1 MCARFVSRGAPFH
14 AFHNC
19 NTKRVIVRVCNFL
32 LCCVALFFF
41 VVVVVLFFLLRPPQK
56 QKKTKKKQKERKSS
70 SRRDFLD
77 KKKKKTV
84 HEEEIKM
91 AGKAKP
97 KKHTAKE
104 LKQKHDAALTNKGG
118 GKAGLQDR
126 KGGAAGH
133 AKFKCPVCGMAA
145 PSLKSGE
152 LHWDSKHAKLPFK
165 PEDWSDLHAMH
176 GGTTKGV
183 AVKGAEKEKTI
194 HELKKTEAGRKRL
207 AELEKEKLEKQFQEV
222 KI

>member
-19 NTKRVIVRVCNFL
+19 NFL
-32 LCCVALFFF
+32 LWWFVWPFFF
-41 VVVVVLFFLLRPPQK
+41 SSSSSSFFSSSVLLK
-56 QKKTKKKQKERKSS
+56 CQKKTKKKKQKERKSS

-77 KKKKKTV
+77 KKKKKKTV

-104 LKQKHDAALTNKGG
+104 LKQKQDAALTNKGG

-222 KI
+222 KIKR

>member
-19 NTKRVIVRVCNFL
+19 NFL
-32 LCCVALFFF
+32 LCLCGPFFF
-41 VVVVVLFFLLRPPQK
+41 RRRRRPFFPPPSSSNVKKK
-56 QKKTKKKQKERKSS
+56 QKKKKQKERKSS

-77 KKKKKTV
+77 KKKKKKTV

-104 LKQKHDAALTNKGG
+104 LKQKQDAALTNKGG

-222 KI
+222 KIKR

>member
-19 NTKRVIVRVCNFL
+19 NFL
-32 LCCVALFFF
+32 LCCFVALFFSSSSSSF
-41 VVVVVLFFLLRPPQK
+41 FSSSVLLK
-56 QKKTKKKQKERKSS
+56 CQKKTKKKQKENLLLD
-70 SRRDFLD
+70 DFLD

-104 LKQKHDAALTNKGG
+104 LKQKQDAALTNKGG

-222 KI
+222 KIKR

>member
-1 MCARFVSRGAPFH
+1 MSKK
-14 AFHNC
+14 N
-19 NTKRVIVRVCNFL
+19 K
-32 LCCVALFFF
+32 
-41 VVVVVLFFLLRPPQK
+41 
-56 QKKTKKKQKERKSS
+56 KKTNERKSS

-104 LKQKHDAALTNKGG
+104 LKQKQDAALTNKGG

-222 KI
+222 KIKR

>member
-1 MCARFVSRGAPFH
+1 MS
-14 AFHNC
+14 
-19 NTKRVIVRVCNFL
+19 
-32 LCCVALFFF
+32 
-41 VVVVVLFFLLRPPQK
+41 
-56 QKKTKKKQKERKSS
+56 KKNKKKKKQKEIKSS

-77 KKKKKTV
+77 KKKKKKTV

-104 LKQKHDAALTNKGG
+104 LKQKQDAALTNKGG

-222 KI
+222 KIKR

>member
-19 NTKRVIVRVCNFL
+19 NFL
-32 LCCVALFFF
+32 LCCFVAFFF
-41 VVVVVLFFLLRPPQK
+41 RRRRRPLFSSSSSSNV
-56 QKKTKKKQKERKSS
+56 KKKKKKKQKERKSS

-77 KKKKKTV
+77 KKKKKKTV

-104 LKQKHDAALTNKGG
+104 LKQKQDAALTNKGG

-126 KGGAAGH
+126 KEVRRVTLLH
-133 AKFKCPVCGMAA
+133 FV
-145 PSLKSGE
+145 PS
-152 LHWDSKHAKLPFK
+152 
-165 PEDWSDLHAMH
+165 
-176 GGTTKGV
+176 V
-183 AVKGAEKEKTI
+183 AW
-194 HELKKTEAGRKRL
+194 RL
-207 AELEKEKLEKQFQEV
+207 RL
-222 KI
+222 

>member
-19 NTKRVIVRVCNFL
+19 NFL
-32 LCCVALFFF
+32 LCLCGPFFF
-41 VVVVVLFFLLRPPQK
+41 VVVVVLFFLLRPPQMSK
-56 QKKTKKKQKERKSS
+56 KNKKKTKERKSS

-104 LKQKHDAALTNKGG
+104 LKQKQDAALTNKGG

-222 KI
+222 KIKR

>member
-19 NTKRVIVRVCNFL
+19 NFL
-32 LCCVALFFF
+32 LCCFVALFFSSSSSSF
-41 VVVVVLFFLLRPPQK
+41 FSSSVLLKNKKK
-56 QKKTKKKQKERKSS
+56 QKKKQKERKSS

-104 LKQKHDAALTNKGG
+104 LKQKQDAALTNKGG

-222 KI
+222 KIKR